1 MDIDIIKL
9 DNEFLK
15 EEESYM
21 KAKFA
26 QLLVDFAEKNAYT
39 VICEAIENRAMLDE
53 AQKYNINIMQGF
65 YFTKPL
71 SAEALRGYIGT
82 ESWKDVDK

>member
-1 MDIDIIKL
+1 
-9 DNEFLK
+9 
-15 EEESYM
+15 M

-26 QLLVDFAEKNAYT
+26 QLLVDFADKNNYT
-39 VICEAIENRAMLDE
+39 VICEAIESKEMLEE
-53 AQKYNINIMQGF
+53 AKKYNINIMQGF

-82 ESWKDVDK
+82 ESWKEVEK